1 MDQHGSGWVSRV
13 GWTSWRGVEPWGGGP
28 SRGGWG
34 AQMAAMQL
42 VTPRLVAMAVRMAM
56 AVWMI
61 NFQVSFLFA
70 DMIGDVFLNR

>member
-1 MDQHGSGWVSRV
+1 
-13 GWTSWRGVEPWGGGP
+13 
-28 SRGGWG
+28 
-34 AQMAAMQL
+34 MAAMQL

-70 DMIGDVFLNR
+70 DMIGDDFFESLMKMMNSSYAPLVAGGERYPGPAFVRP

>member
-1 MDQHGSGWVSRV
+1 
-13 GWTSWRGVEPWGGGP
+13 
-28 SRGGWG
+28 
-34 AQMAAMQL
+34 MQL

-70 DMIGDVFLNR
+70 DMIGNDFLIVDEMMNSSYAPLVAGGERSLGPAFMRP

>member
-1 MDQHGSGWVSRV
+1 
-13 GWTSWRGVEPWGGGP
+13 
-28 SRGGWG
+28 
-34 AQMAAMQL
+34 MQL

-70 DMIGDVFLNR
+70 DMIGEDFFESLMKMMNSSYAQLVAEGERSPGPAFMRP

>member
-1 MDQHGSGWVSRV
+1 
-13 GWTSWRGVEPWGGGP
+13 
-28 SRGGWG
+28 
-34 AQMAAMQL
+34 MQL

-70 DMIGDVFLNR
+70 DMIGNVFFESLMK

>member
-1 MDQHGSGWVSRV
+1 
-13 GWTSWRGVEPWGGGP
+13 
-28 SRGGWG
+28 
-34 AQMAAMQL
+34 MQL

-70 DMIGDVFLNR
+70 DMIGDDFFESLMKMMNSSYAPLVAGGEIPRACFREAVGPGEG

>member
-1 MDQHGSGWVSRV
+1 
-13 GWTSWRGVEPWGGGP
+13 
-28 SRGGWG
+28 
-34 AQMAAMQL
+34 MQL

-70 DMIGDVFLNR
+70 DMIGDDFFESLMKMMNSSCAPLVAGGERSPGPAFVRP

>member
-1 MDQHGSGWVSRV
+1 
-13 GWTSWRGVEPWGGGP
+13 
-28 SRGGWG
+28 
-34 AQMAAMQL
+34 MAAMQL

-70 DMIGDVFLNR
+70 DMIGNDFFESLMKMMNSSYAPLVAGGEIPRACFREAVGPGEGG

>member
-1 MDQHGSGWVSRV
+1 
-13 GWTSWRGVEPWGGGP
+13 
-28 SRGGWG
+28 
-34 AQMAAMQL
+34 MAAMQL

-70 DMIGDVFLNR
+70 DMIGDDFFESLMKMINSSYAPLVARGERAPGPAFVRP

>member
-1 MDQHGSGWVSRV
+1 
-13 GWTSWRGVEPWGGGP
+13 
-28 SRGGWG
+28 
-34 AQMAAMQL
+34 MAAMQL

-70 DMIGDVFLNR
+70 DMIGDDFFESLMKMMNSSYAPLVAEGERSPGPAFVRP